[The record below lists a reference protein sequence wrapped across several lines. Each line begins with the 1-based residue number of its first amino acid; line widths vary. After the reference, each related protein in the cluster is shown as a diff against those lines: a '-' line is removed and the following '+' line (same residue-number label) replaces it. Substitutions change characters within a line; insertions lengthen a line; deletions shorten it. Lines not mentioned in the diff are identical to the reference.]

1 MNIVDLKTFVKFASL
16 EALYWAFIASF
27 AGYASTY
34 LLACGLNSTALSIML
49 ACYMGCSFAGAF
61 FWGGLCDK
69 MRTNRKVFI
78 FEFTATL
85 IIATAIF
92 FTASKNVW
100 IAACMYPLFGFLF
113 APLGSN
119 LDSWML
125 RSFNRDAGIYGR
137 ARSLGSVGFAVMML
151 IMGQL
156 INHFG
161 YIVMPIM
168 FISSSVLVLIMAL
181 ITQEMP
187 YEARVVTEQKQ
198 NISEL
203 FRIRPYM
210 FLVAILFTT
219 GLAVSPIN
227 NLKTVII
234 SSVGGDVSI
243 LGLDSFIGVMVQA
256 VFIFISGS
264 LRRIPADLRLLL
276 MSVCELITM
285 LLIFTAIGPA
295 MVILG
300 TVFNNVSYGLMLPTM
315 REITEKSVSGPLK
328 NRAHSLSDAMYG
340 SFAGIIALLYS
351 GVMMDNLGA
360 RSVALLGL
368 GIMVIPTA
376 LSAFRFIKNK
386 NAAGQ

>member
-49 ACYMGCSFAGAF
+49 ACYMGCSFAGAL

>member
-1 MNIVDLKTFVKFASL
+1 MNIVDLKTFVKFAAL

-34 LLACGLNSTALSIML
+34 LLSCGLNSTALSIML
-49 ACYMGCSFAGAF
+49 ACYMGASFAGAF

-69 MRTNRKVFI
+69 MQTNRKVFI
-78 FEFTATL
+78 FEFAATL
-85 IIATAIF
+85 IMATTIF
-92 FTASKNVW
+92 FTAAKNVW
-100 IAACMYPLFGFLF
+100 IAAIMYPLFGFLF

-125 RSFNRDAGIYGR
+125 RSFHRDAGIYGR
-137 ARSLGSVGFAVMML
+137 ARSLGSAGFAVMML

-156 INHFG
+156 INRFG

-168 FISSSVLVLIMAL
+168 FGSASVLVLIMAL

-187 YEARVVTEQKQ
+187 YEARAVSAEKQ
-198 NISEL
+198 NIGEL
-203 FRIRPYM
+203 FKIKPYM

-276 MSVCELITM
+276 MSICELITM
-285 LLIFTAIGPA
+285 ALIFTAIGPA

-315 REITEKSVSGPLK
+315 REITEKSVTGPLK
-328 NRAHSLSDAMYG
+328 NRAHSLSDAMYV

-360 RSVALLGL
+360 RSVALLGMC
-368 GIMVIPTA
+368 IMLIPVTMSA
-376 LSAFRFIKNK
+376 LRFFKNK
-386 NAAGQ
+386 KA

>member
-34 LLACGLNSTALSIML
+34 LLSCGLSSTALSIML

-78 FEFTATL
+78 FEFAAAL
-85 IIATAIF
+85 IAATAIF
-92 FTASKNVW
+92 FVASKNVW
-100 IAACMYPLFGFLF
+100 IAAIMYPLFGFLY

-156 INHFG
+156 INRFG
-161 YIVMPIM
+161 FIVMPIM
-168 FISSSVLVLIMAL
+168 FISSSVLVLIMAM

-187 YEARVVTEQKQ
+187 YEARVVTAQKE
-198 NISEL
+198 NITEL

-210 FLVAILFTT
+210 FLIAILFTT

-285 LLIFTAIGPA
+285 VLIFTAAGPA

-328 NRAHSLSDAMYG
+328 NRAHSLADAMYI

-360 RSVALLGL
+360 RSVALLGM
-368 GIMVIPTA
+368 GIMMIPVA

>member
-34 LLACGLNSTALSIML
+34 LLACGLSSTALSIML

-78 FEFTATL
+78 FEFAAAL
-85 IIATAIF
+85 IAATAIF
-92 FTASKNVW
+92 FVASKNVW
-100 IAACMYPLFGFLF
+100 IAAIMYPLFGFLY

-156 INHFG
+156 INRFG
-161 YIVMPIM
+161 FIVMPIM
-168 FISSSVLVLIMAL
+168 FISSSVLVLIMAM

-187 YEARVVTEQKQ
+187 YEARVVTAQKE
-198 NISEL
+198 NITEL
-203 FRIRPYM
+203 FRIRQYM
-210 FLVAILFTT
+210 FLIAILFTT

-285 LLIFTAIGPA
+285 VLIFTAAGPA

-328 NRAHSLSDAMYG
+328 NRAHSLADAMYI

-360 RSVALLGL
+360 RSVALLGM
-368 GIMVIPTA
+368 GIMMIPVA

>member
-34 LLACGLNSTALSIML
+34 LLACGLSSTALSIML
-49 ACYMGCSFAGAF
+49 ACYMGFSFVGAF

-78 FEFTATL
+78 FEFAAAL
-85 IIATAIF
+85 IAATAIF
-92 FTASKNVW
+92 FVASKNVW
-100 IAACMYPLFGFLF
+100 IAAIMYPLFGFLY

-156 INHFG
+156 INRFG
-161 YIVMPIM
+161 FIVMPIM
-168 FISSSVLVLIMAL
+168 FISSAALVLIMAM

-187 YEARVVTEQKQ
+187 YEARAVSTQKQ

-203 FRIRPYM
+203 FRIREYM

-264 LRRIPADLRLLL
+264 LRRIPADMRLLL

-285 LLIFTAIGPA
+285 VLIFTAAGPA
-295 MVILG
+295 MVIIG
-300 TVFNNVSYGLMLPTM
+300 TVFNNASYGLMLPTM

-328 NRAHSLSDAMYG
+328 NRAHSLADAMYI

-351 GVMMDNLGA
+351 GVMMDTLGA
-360 RSVALLGL
+360 RSVALLGM
-368 GIMVIPTA
+368 GIMAIPVA

>member
-386 NAAGQ
+386 NAAG

>member
-1 MNIVDLKTFVKFASL
+1 MNIVDLKTFIKFASL

-34 LLACGLNSTALSIML
+34 LLSCGLNSTALSIML

-78 FEFTATL
+78 FEFAATL
-85 IIATAIF
+85 IMATAIF

-168 FISSSVLVLIMAL
+168 FISASVLVLIMAL

-198 NISEL
+198 NITEL
-203 FRIRPYM
+203 FRIRQYM

-300 TVFNNVSYGLMLPTM
+300 TVFNNVSYGLMLPTI

-328 NRAHSLSDAMYG
+328 NRAHSLSDAMYV

-368 GIMVIPTA
+368 GIMVIPTV

-386 NAAGQ
+386 NA